1 MSIDEVAGAEFANIS
16 PSIGED
22 SQESSQRNL
31 ELIYDLK
38 VNVEVVLGKTNMTIR
53 ELLNLSPGSVV
64 ELDKLA
70 GESIEILV
78 NGMLIGKGEVV
89 VINDNFGLR
98 ITDIVSSEER
108 LKKI

>member
-1 MSIDEVAGAEFANIS
+1 M
-16 PSIGED
+16 
-22 SQESSQRNL
+22 
-31 ELIYDLK
+31 
-38 VNVEVVLGKTNMTIR
+38 
-53 ELLNLSPGSVV
+53 